1 MTANLPHVLS
11 PPFVPAPRED
21 KFIGQD
27 GAFWPLAR
35 KAMADSAA
43 IRRRMA
49 EDLRDILRDR
59 GGDGLRSRDPF
70 TPVTTDDLVYRG
82 WSRDQVLSHGDAAMA
97 AVEAAEDVRE
107 A

>member
-1 MTANLPHVLS
+1 MTANLPHMPS

-27 GAFWPLAR
+27 GAVWPLAR
-35 KAMADSAA
+35 KAMSDVDA

-59 GGDGLRSRDPF
+59 GCDGLRGRDPF
-70 TPVTTDDLVYRG
+70 TPVTTDDLIYRG
-82 WSRDQVLSHGDAAMA
+82 WTRQQVLARGDAAMA
-97 AVEAAEDVRE
+97 AVEAAEDVGE